1 MRKQENL
8 KDQLWEQLCSV
19 GAVLMSMVALIILL
33 YFITIIIRFIASMM
47 A

>member
-1 MRKQENL
+1 MRKQVSL

-33 YFITIIIRFIASMM
+33 YLITIIIRFIAAMM

>member
-1 MRKQENL
+1 MNL

-19 GAVLMSMVALIILL
+19 GAVLMSMVALIISL
-33 YFITIIIRFIASMM
+33 YLITIIIRFIASMM

>member
-1 MRKQENL
+1 MRKPVNQ

-33 YFITIIIRFIASMM
+33 YFITIIVRFVASMM

>member
-1 MRKQENL
+1 MRKQVNL
-8 KDQLWEQLCSV
+8 KDQLWEQICSV

-33 YFITIIIRFIASMM
+33 YLITIIVRFIASMV

>member
-1 MRKQENL
+1 MRKQVNL

-19 GAVLMSMVALIILL
+19 GAVLMSMVALIIFL
-33 YFITIIIRFIASMM
+33 YLITIIVRFVASMM

>member
-1 MRKQENL
+1 MNL

-19 GAVLMSMVALIILL
+19 GAVLMSMVALIIFL
-33 YFITIIIRFIASMM
+33 YLITIIIRFIASMM

>member
-1 MRKQENL
+1 MRKQVNL

-33 YFITIIIRFIASMM
+33 YLITIIVRFIASMM

>member
-1 MRKQENL
+1 MRKQVNL
-8 KDQLWEQLCSV
+8 KDQLWEQICSV

-33 YFITIIIRFIASMM
+33 YLITIIVRFVASMV

>member
-1 MRKQENL
+1 MRKQVNL

-33 YFITIIIRFIASMM
+33 YFITLIIRFVASMM